1 MPEGFSFCDKDATE
15 RNEIRIKWWQDPT
28 QSTYRDMSVIPLDN
42 LPNDPFDVSLLHS
55 TNYYSGNE
63 KPVFF
68 GHYWLTG
75 EPELLKANICCL
87 DYSVA
92 NKGRLVAYRFD
103 GEKELSNDKF
113 VFV

>member
-1 MPEGFSFCDKDATE
+1 MFQVNYKQ
-15 RNEIRIKWWQDPT
+15 I
-28 QSTYRDMSVIPLDN
+28 SVEPLDN
-42 LPNDPFDVSLLHS
+42 LPETPVDLSLLK
-55 TNYYSGNE
+55 NAEYYLETE

-68 GHYWLTG
+68 GHYWLKG
-75 EPELLKANICCL
+75 NPSLYRNNICCL

-92 NKGRLVAYRFD
+92 KNGYLTAYRFD